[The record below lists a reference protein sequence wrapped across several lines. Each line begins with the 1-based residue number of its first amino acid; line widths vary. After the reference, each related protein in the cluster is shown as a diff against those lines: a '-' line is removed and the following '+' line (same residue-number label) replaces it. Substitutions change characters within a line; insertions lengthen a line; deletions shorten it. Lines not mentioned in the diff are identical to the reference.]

1 METRN
6 HLRTDTAPQLDE
18 QPVPVEEPYPS
29 SGYAWY
35 VVGVLTLVYIFSFID
50 RQILS
55 LLVEPIKRDFQINDT
70 MMSYLTGIAFV
81 AFYTLCGIP
90 FGRLADSKSRR
101 AVIAVGF
108 VLWSLMTALCGA
120 TRNFLQ
126 MFLCRIGV
134 GVGEASLSPSAFSL
148 ITDYFPKERLAT
160 AISVYSMGIYL
171 GAGIAYLLGG
181 IVVGFA
187 SSQEM
192 YTLPWIG
199 ATRSWQVIFF
209 IVGLP
214 GVLLALLMYTV
225 KEPARRHRRLVKSQS
240 GIVKPEEV
248 PLRQVTAYILENRV
262 TFICHNIGFGLISL
276 STNAGGF
283 WNPTYFVRTHGWTT
297 AKVGILMGIILAL
310 VGTAGIV
317 SAGRLSDWLSERGY
331 KDAPLRVG
339 MWAVLLMTPV
349 GIAFYLAPS
358 GNLAM
363 ALYVPLVF
371 CASAPFGVAPA
382 AIQQIMPN
390 AMRGQAS
397 AIYIFL
403 VNVMGLGLG
412 PTAVAWMTDYV
423 FHDNYAIRYSL
434 LIVGSAT
441 QLLAALFLWRGLK
454 PFAASVERLKLW
466 VQANT

>member
-1 METRN
+1 MNTQPEAETKP
-6 HLRTDTAPQLDE
+6 ASPQS
-18 QPVPVEEPYPS
+18 EEPYPPI
-29 SGYAWY
+29 GYAWY
-35 VVGVLTLVYIFSFID
+35 VVGVLTIVYIFSFID
-50 RQILS
+50 RQILA

-70 MMSYLTGIAFV
+70 KMSYLTGIAFV
-81 AFYTLCGIP
+81 AFYTFCGIP

-101 AVIAVGF
+101 AVIVVGL
-108 VLWSLMTALCGA
+108 VMWSFMTALCGA
-120 TRNFLQ
+120 TRNFVQ

-192 YTLPWIG
+192 YNLPLIG

-214 GVLLALLMYTV
+214 GILVALLLYTV
-225 KEPARRHRRLVKSQS
+225 KEPIRRNRRLVKSQT
-240 GIVKPEEV
+240 GIVKPETV
-248 PLRQVTAYILENRV
+248 PLRQVFNYILENKA
-262 TFICHNIGFGLISL
+262 TFFCHNLGFGLISL
-276 STNAGGF
+276 STNAAGV
-283 WNPTYFVRTHGWTT
+283 WNPTYFVRNHGWTS
-297 AKVGILMGIILAL
+297 AKVGILMGIILAI

-317 SAGRLSDWLSERGY
+317 SAGRFSDWLSERGY
-331 KDAPLRVG
+331 KDAPMRVG
-339 MWAVLLMTPV
+339 LLAALLLTPI
-349 GIAFYLAPS
+349 GIAFYLAPG

-363 ALYVPLVF
+363 ALYVPFVYF
-371 CASAPFGVAPA
+371 ASAPFGVAPA

-397 AIYIFL
+397 AIYIFF
-403 VNVMGLGLG
+403 VNVVGLGLG
-412 PTAVAWMTDYV
+412 PTAVALMTDYV

-434 LIVGSAT
+434 MIVGGAA
-441 QLLAALFLWRGLK
+441 QLLAALLLWFGMK
-454 PFAASVERLKLW
+454 PFAASIDRLKVW
-466 VQANT
+466 MTVNG